1 LFLVG
6 GAFAA
11 ASLLSAQESDLEMV
25 RQRMGDAFD
34 VKIEHEEKVEPGTD
48 DKPPLKRESW
58 AFRAGVVRPMVRY
71 SRYLNGPPDF
81 AGNYPSL
88 ANSDMG
94 LGFDGGAWGN
104 WYRGNALRVLV
115 NGQDLFAAQPAAEVE
130 WQEGDNGRLRLIWEL
145 EEGRSLTLNLI
156 VPEDGHA
163 IYAHLEIANPARV
176 DSLQVQLMAYPG
188 GYGPAYQLPS
198 HRWVSTA
205 RQEAEVP
212 KDYADK
218 EFPKVSFTAGDA
230 WILYADKLV
239 DDGSLGLLVRP
250 EEGPSGEIR
259 LSSYGVQ
266 TLLNYP
272 PETRHIHLGFYAY
285 NVVNAAARRLFVD
298 SVNAELE
305 ALRRHSS
312 WQKQPG

>member
-1 LFLVG
+1 
-6 GAFAA
+6 
-11 ASLLSAQESDLEMV
+11 
-25 RQRMGDAFD
+25 
-34 VKIEHEEKVEPGTD
+34 
-48 DKPPLKRESW
+48 
-58 AFRAGVVRPMVRY
+58 
-71 SRYLNGPPDF
+71 
-81 AGNYPSL
+81 
-88 ANSDMG
+88 MG

-104 WYRGNALRVLV
+104 WYRGNALRVII
-115 NGQDLFAAQPAAEVE
+115 NGRDLFAAQPATKVE
-130 WQEGDNGRLRLIWEL
+130 WQEGDNGRLRLVWEL

-163 IYAHLEIANPARV
+163 IYARIDYRPIAEIAHRPSPIAHPSPV

-218 EFPKVSFTAGDA
+218 EFPKVSFTAEDA
-230 WILYADKLV
+230 WIFYADKLV

-285 NVVNAAARRLFVD
+285 NVVNATARRIFVD